1 MAGVDTYKPVY
12 PFVRRQGHP
21 PHQAQD
27 LTQEFFSRFLGK
39 DYLDSVDREKGRF
52 RSFVL
57 ACLKHFLST
66 ARVRA
71 ASLKRGG
78 HQRFISLEECNLEE
92 QFQATG
98 EPDASAERTFDRKW
112 ATTVM
117 EQALRLL
124 RQEFTAGGK
133 ASQFESLKKFLSA
146 DPAPG
151 NALTNAAADD
161 PLRKKWRKGTLMR
174 PFCQMTLIRSRS
186 ATYGDLPHTND
197 LGKRLR
203 ERRAELGANQ
213 RICALR
219 LGVCH
224 KTLKNWEA
232 NRVEPAKKYVGRI
245 LEFICRHA

>member
-1 MAGVDTYKPVY
+1 MHSEPTRAQFATTHWSVVLTARDGQLPGAGKALEALCRLYYKPVY
-12 PFVRRQGHP
+12 AFVRRQGHP

-27 LTQEFFSRFLGK
+27 LTQEFFSRFLEK

-71 ASLKRGG
+71 AALKRGG

-92 QFQATG
+92 QYQATG

-133 ASQFESLKKFLSA
+133 ASQFEPLKKFLSA

-151 NALTNAAADD
+151 EYALLSAD
-161 PLRKKWRKGTLMR
+161 LSMSAGALSVAVHRMR
-174 PFCQMTLIRSRS
+174 QRYGELVRCEIGNTVTHPTEIESEVRWLIEVLTRM
-186 ATYGDLPHTND
+186 
-197 LGKRLR
+197 
-203 ERRAELGANQ
+203 
-213 RICALR
+213 
-219 LGVCH
+219 
-224 KTLKNWEA
+224 
-232 NRVEPAKKYVGRI
+232 
-245 LEFICRHA
+245 